1 MIQQSDI
8 DHLQAGLEQL
18 RDTFFTDRAATRQ
31 TIAALQG
38 EAQQLLSDPEPGK
51 MFDSVQHIDRL
62 LDSLH
67 RNVTAQRNLED
78 AVRSAA

>member
-31 TIAALQG
+31 TIAALQAQ
-38 EAQQLLSDPEPGK
+38 AQQLLSDPDPGK
-51 MFDSVQHIDRL
+51 MLDSVQHINRL

-67 RNVTAQRNLED
+67 RNLAAQRHLED
-78 AVRSAA
+78 TVRRAA